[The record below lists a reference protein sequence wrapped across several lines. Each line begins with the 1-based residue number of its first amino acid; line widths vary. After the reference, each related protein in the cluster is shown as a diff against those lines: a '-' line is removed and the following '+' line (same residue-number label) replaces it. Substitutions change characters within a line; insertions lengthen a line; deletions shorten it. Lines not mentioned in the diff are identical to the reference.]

1 MLLVILLF
9 STCTNGLLLPS
20 KTLTLQEI
28 HLVRCLTHISHT
40 YLARGQS
47 LVISSPSTYRDVQ
60 QELIAEIHR
69 TNIWS
74 AVVTVDGNISKPNRD
89 DFPVIDGSYI
99 LLMQGGNITSLM
111 AEIYKLAIY
120 QIKFRRL
127 WNSETRFVVA
137 GTNKI
142 SLSQQRNIFH
152 SLSKLRIY
160 NCIIVSK
167 VHDIIDKGYSR
178 PIKAGD
184 VDTGMKLGMYTW
196 FPYRSSDRCTDVN
209 DITLLD
215 SWVIS
220 VQGHFTKNTD
230 LFPRKISN
238 NLNACPMKADVRDT
252 GDYFYTKY
260 FMYTYPNGSVVNHII
275 GLEVNLL
282 SVVLKQMNMTF
293 IHVPRPNGYSKMEA
307 FFEKEVYI
315 AFGATEKPSQITSYL
330 DNTNS
335 YHTSRFRWYVP
346 CYIKYPRW
354 SSIFRI
360 LSVELWLVLIISIV
374 IAAIS
379 TTLVGRYSCTSER
392 QSYKTLTSSFTH
404 LWSVILGV
412 AVSTMPRTPSLRSLF
427 FAWVCFSLAFSTVF
441 QAFLTT
447 FLIEPGNKPPI
458 RNMDELL
465 ASGIKLA
472 YNSLLSDYL
481 LFRSEKED
489 KEIVRNSA
497 NCPAYAV
504 CFNWAM
510 YHKNVSIL
518 LKEHF
523 IEMRYDSGF
532 LRGQNSEPL
541 LCRLEDG
548 VFLPLS
554 LKMKMQYGDPL
565 LRRVNEIIDRVVEAG
580 IYNNWISL
588 LFHLYQ
594 LKSKKTAI
602 VIPFEGYYSFNLYHM
617 QSAFYLLLMG
627 WCLSAISFVV
637 ELLYHHVISKRM

>member
-1 MLLVILLF
+1 
-9 STCTNGLLLPS
+9 
-20 KTLTLQEI
+20 
-28 HLVRCLTHISHT
+28 
-40 YLARGQS
+40 
-47 LVISSPSTYRDVQ
+47 VISSPSTYRDVQ

-69 TNIWS
+69 TAIWPV
-74 AVVTVDGNISKPNRD
+74 VVTVDGDISTPNKN
-89 DFPVIDGSYI
+89 DFTVIDGSYI
-99 LLMQGGNITSLM
+99 LLMEDGNIASLM
-111 AEIYKLAIY
+111 AEIYRLAIY
-120 QIKFRRL
+120 QIKFRTL

-137 GTNKI
+137 GTSKI
-142 SLSQQRNIFH
+142 SMSQQRNIFN
-152 SLSKLRIY
+152 SLSQFRIY

-178 PIKAGD
+178 PINASD
-184 VDTGMKLGMYTW
+184 VDKGMKLEVYSW

-238 NLNACPMKADVRDT
+238 NLNACPMKAYVIDAQL
-252 GDYFYTKY
+252 YFYTKY
-260 FMYTYPNGSVVNHII
+260 FNHTYPNESVVTYIE
-275 GLEVNLL
+275 GLEVDLL

-293 IHVPRPNGYSKMEA
+293 VDVPRPNGYSAMKA
-307 FFEKEVYI
+307 FYDKEVYI
-315 AFGATEKPSQITSYL
+315 AFGAIEKHFQITPHFDY
-330 DNTNS
+330 TNS
-335 YHTSRFRWYVP
+335 YHTSRIRWYVP
-346 CYIKYPRW
+346 CYVKYPRW

-379 TTLVGRYSCTSER
+379 TTFVGRYSCTSEW
-392 QSYKTLTSSFTH
+392 QSYKTVRSSFTH
-404 LWSVILGV
+404 IWAVILGV

-427 FAWVCFSLAFSTVF
+427 FAWVCFSLAFSTVL

-447 FLIEPGNKPPI
+447 FLIEPGNKAPI

-472 YNSLLSDYL
+472 YDPSHSDYL
-481 LFRSEKED
+481 LLRNEKED

-497 NCPAYAV
+497 NCTASSL
-504 CFNWAM
+504 CLKWAI

-518 LKEHF
+518 LKESLF
-523 IEMRYDSGF
+523 EMYYAAEGY
-532 LRGQNSEPL
+532 RGEKSEPS

-548 VFLPLS
+548 VFLPLI
-554 LKMKMQYGDPL
+554 LTMVMLHGDPL
-565 LRRVNEIIDRVVEAG
+565 LRRFNEIIDRVVEAG
-580 IYNNWISL
+580 IYNYWISQEMY
-588 LFHLYQ
+588 LFQ
-594 LKSKKTAI
+594 LRSRKKAI

-617 QSAFYLLLMG
+617 QPAFYLLLMG

-637 ELLYHHVISKRM
+637 EMLYHHVISKRL